1 MSQKKMEAYKEAK
14 KNVKQIRK
22 KEKTGKILRWILGI
36 LIAAALIAA
45 SVFLIYYTNVI
56 KPKQEADAAAAA
68 AAENEE
74 TATDVTN
81 IINSAAGDNASE
93 PSDTSDAAVSEPVVI
108 DAGNAEGTATDDAA
122 ATDAGTT
129 ETDGAAE

>member
-22 KEKTGKILRWILGI
+22 KEKTGKILGWIFGI

-81 IINSAAGDNASE
+81 IINSAAGD
-93 PSDTSDAAVSEPVVI
+93 DAAVSDVSEPVVI
-108 DAGNAEGTATDDAA
+108 DAGSAEGTSDDGAA
-122 ATDAGTT
+122 ATDAGTDTAEPAADEAT
-129 ETDGAAE
+129 E